1 MKRIWSAVKR
11 FVREEEGQGNTEYI
25 ILIGCLA
32 LGAIAAVIYFRNAI
46 VSAFHKAGSWL
57 RSAF

>member
-11 FVREEEGQGNTEYI
+11 FVRDEAGQGNTEYI

-32 LGAIAAVIYFRNAI
+32 LGAIAAVIYFRNSI
-46 VSAFHKAGSWL
+46 VSAFQRAGTWL
-57 RSAF
+57 SSAF